1 MAVLTNS
8 NVVRF
13 RYQFSCRAGIPPS
26 RATWRGRHLP
36 FRLVDRTDVA
46 PATTHHRGGGGGQ
59 VLELAVIV
67 GGIVVCGAGLVI
79 GFNARAEWAER
90 DQLRRFQ
97 EALRASDP
105 HTPSPHDRQ
114 E

>member
-1 MAVLTNS
+1 M
-8 NVVRF
+8 
-13 RYQFSCRAGIPPS
+13 
-26 RATWRGRHLP
+26 
-36 FRLVDRTDVA
+36 
-46 PATTHHRGGGGGQ
+46 
-59 VLELAVIV
+59 LELAVIV